1 MRFEEP
7 LWFLLS
13 IPVLAAAAYAWHF
26 LEGRRATLLYP
37 GADRL
42 KDLSPALSRFWVRR
56 GPTML
61 KTAVLLLGVA
71 ALSRPQTISRQQ
83 AGLIEGID
91 ILLVLDT
98 SMSMLA
104 EDFEPKNRMG
114 AAVAA
119 ARDFIRGRTTDRIG
133 ILVFGSAPL
142 LTSPLTLDHAALHEF
157 LDDVEAGMIDQKGT
171 AIGDGVAAAVDHLR
185 ESASKSKVIILL
197 TDGSSNTGLLDPLTA
212 AKLAKTYDIKIYTIG
227 TAKHGVAYATVHDPM
242 HGTRRFQIRDDLDE
256 DTLLRV
262 AAETDGRYF
271 RATNTA
277 QLTEIYREIDE
288 LEKYKFDKPEFVSF
302 TDQYGL
308 LLIPA
313 VLLLALEMLLSNT
326 LLLRIP

>member
-7 LWFLLS
+7 LWFLWTL
-13 IPVLAAAAYAWHF
+13 PVLAAAAYAWHF
-26 LEGRRATLLYP
+26 LEGRRPALLFP

-42 KDLSPALSRFWVRR
+42 KDLSPRLGRFWVRR

-71 ALSRPQTISRQQ
+71 AMARPQTISRQQ
-83 AGLIEGID
+83 AGLTEGID

-104 EDFEPKNRMG
+104 EDFEPNRMG

-119 ARDFIRGRTTDRIG
+119 ARDFISGRTTDRIG

-142 LTSPLTLDHAALHEF
+142 LTSPLTLDHAALQEF

-171 AIGDGVAAAVDHLR
+171 AIGDGVAAAVSHLR

-212 AKLAKTYDIKIYTIG
+212 AKLAKTYDIKIYAIG
-227 TAKHGVAYATVHDPM
+227 TAKRGVAFATVHDPRY
-242 HGTRRFQIRDDLDE
+242 GTRRFQIRDDLDE
-256 DTLLRV
+256 DTLLQI
-262 AAETDGRYF
+262 AAETGGRYF
-271 RATNTA
+271 RATNSA
-277 QLTEIYREIDE
+277 QLTEIYSDIDE
-288 LEKYKFDKPEFVSF
+288 LEKYEFDKPEFISF
-302 TDQYGL
+302 TDQHGL

-313 VLLLALEMLLSNT
+313 LLLLALEMLLSNT